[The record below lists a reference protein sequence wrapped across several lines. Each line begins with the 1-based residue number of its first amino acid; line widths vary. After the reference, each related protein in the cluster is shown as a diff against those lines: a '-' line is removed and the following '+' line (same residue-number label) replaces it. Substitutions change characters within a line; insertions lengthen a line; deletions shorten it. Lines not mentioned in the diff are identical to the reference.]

1 MSQRESGR
9 AGRPKTPKTK
19 ARLERLIS
27 DWQNSSGQPVARLD
41 LRIAAMMIA
50 GALARVVG
58 PDDRAAFAIKGGI
71 AMELRLGDRA
81 RSTRDI
87 DLILRGDT
95 DRLADLLDAGLGEP
109 YNGFAFRRR
118 QIGDHPVRPDVKQVE
133 VQVVFARKALCTPK
147 LEIAPAET
155 GHETFVALPGAPLDA
170 VGLDGPELVPVLA
183 TPWQIAQ
190 KIHAVTERYPTE
202 RENPR
207 VRDLVDIQLLEATDP
222 DIRKVRN
229 ACEQVF
235 ASRGQHSWP
244 RDVDVPPSWTA
255 GYEALAT
262 TLALPVTDVTEAANV
277 VRGYINQIAEA

>member
-1 MSQRESGR
+1 MSQPESR
-9 AGRPKTPKTK
+9 RSGRPKTPKTK
-19 ARLERLIS
+19 ARLERLVT
-27 DWQNSSGQPVARLD
+27 DWQKSCGQPVARLN

-50 GALARVVG
+50 GALARVVS

-81 RSTRDI
+81 RATRDI
-87 DLILRGDT
+87 DLVLRGDT

-118 QIGDHPVRPDVKQVE
+118 EIGDHPVRPDVKQVE
-133 VQVVFARKALCTPK
+133 VQVLFARKVLCTPK

-155 GHETFVALPGAPLDA
+155 GREEFAALPGAPLDA
-170 VGLDGPELVPVLA
+170 VGLDGPELVQVLA

-190 KIHAVTERYPTE
+190 KLHAVTERYPTG

-222 DIRKVRN
+222 DIRKVRD

-235 ASRGQHSWP
+235 ASRGQHLWP
-244 RDVDVPPSWTA
+244 PDLEGPTSWTA

-262 TLALPVTDVTEAANV
+262 TLASPVTDVNDAADA
-277 VRGYINQIAEA
+277 VRGYIKQIAEA

>member
-1 MSQRESGR
+1 MSQPKSAR

-19 ARLERLIS
+19 ARLERLVT
-27 DWQNSSGQPVARLD
+27 DWQKSSGQPVARLN

-81 RSTRDI
+81 RATRDI
-87 DLILRGDT
+87 DLVLRGDT

-109 YNGFAFRRR
+109 YNGFMFRRR
-118 QIGDHPVRPDVKQVE
+118 EISDHTVRPDVKQVA
-133 VQVVFARKALCTPK
+133 VQVVFARKVLCTPK

-155 GHETFVALPGAPLDA
+155 GHEEFAALPGARLDA
-170 VGLDGPELVPVLA
+170 VGLDGPELVQVLA

-190 KIHAVTERYPTE
+190 KLHAVTERYPAG

-207 VRDLVDIQLLEATDP
+207 VRDLVDIQLLEAADP
-222 DIRKVRN
+222 DIREVCD

-235 ASRGQHSWP
+235 ESRGEHPWP
-244 RDVDVPPSWTA
+244 PELEVPPGWTV
-255 GYEALAT
+255 GYEAIAARLAF
-262 TLALPVTDVTEAANV
+262 PVTDVNHAAEV
-277 VRGYINQIAEA
+277 VRVYIERIAKA

>member
-1 MSQRESGR
+1 MSQPESGR

-19 ARLERLIS
+19 ARLERLVT
-27 DWQNSSGQPVARLD
+27 DWQKSSGQPVARLN

-58 PDDRAAFAIKGGI
+58 PDDRATFAIKGGI

-81 RSTRDI
+81 RATRDI
-87 DLILRGDT
+87 DLVLRGDT

-118 QIGDHPVRPDVKQVE
+118 EIGDHPVRPDVKQVE
-133 VQVVFARKALCTPK
+133 VQVTFARKVLCTPK

-155 GHETFVALPGAPLDA
+155 GREEFAALPGAPLDA
-170 VGLDGPELVPVLA
+170 VGLDGPELVQVLA

-190 KIHAVTERYPTE
+190 KLHAVTERYPTG

-207 VRDLVDIQLLEATDP
+207 VRDLVDIHLLEATDP
-222 DIRKVRN
+222 DLHKVRD
-229 ACEQVF
+229 ACERVF

-244 RDVDVPPSWTA
+244 PILEIPPSWTA
-255 GYEALAT
+255 GYEGIAAALT
-262 TLALPVTDVTEAANV
+262 FPVTDVNDAADA
-277 VRGYINQIAEA
+277 VRRYIERIAEA

>member
-1 MSQRESGR
+1 MSPRES
-9 AGRPKTPKTK
+9 AQADRPKTPTTK
-19 ARLERLIS
+19 AHLERLVT
-27 DWQNSSGQPVARLD
+27 DWQKSSGQPVARLN

-58 PDDRAAFAIKGGI
+58 PDDRAAFAIKGGM

-81 RSTRDI
+81 RATRDI

-118 QIGDHPVRPDVKQVE
+118 EIGDHPIRNDVKGVE
-133 VQVVFARKALCTPK
+133 VQVIFAKKVLCTPK
-147 LEIAPAET
+147 LEVAAAEA
-155 GHETFVALPGAPLDA
+155 GREEFAALPGARLDA
-170 VGLDGPELVPVLA
+170 VGLDGPELVQVLT

-190 KIHAVTERYPTE
+190 KLHAVTERYPTG

-207 VRDLVDIQLLEATDP
+207 ARDLIDIQLLEATDP
-222 DIRKVRN
+222 DIRKVRD

-235 ASRGQHSWP
+235 ASRGQHPWPPRLEIPSSW
-244 RDVDVPPSWTA
+244 VA
-255 GYEALAT
+255 GYEAIAT
-262 TLALPVTDVTEAANV
+262 ALTFPATDVNDAADA
-277 VRGYINQIAEA
+277 VRRYIERIAGA

>member
-1 MSQRESGR
+1 MSQPESGR

-19 ARLERLIS
+19 ARLERLVT
-27 DWQNSSGQPVARLD
+27 DWQKSSGQPVARLN

-58 PDDRAAFAIKGGI
+58 PDERAAFAIKGGI

-81 RSTRDI
+81 RATRDI
-87 DLILRGDT
+87 DLVLRGDT
-95 DRLADLLDAGLGEP
+95 DHLANLLDAGLSKP

-118 QIGDHPVRPDVKQVE
+118 EIGDHPVRSDVKQVE
-133 VQVVFARKALCTPK
+133 VQVLFARKVLCTPK

-155 GHETFVALPGAPLDA
+155 GHEEFAALPGARLDE
-170 VGLDGPELVPVLA
+170 VGLDGPELVQVLA

-190 KIHAVTERYPTE
+190 KLHAVTERYPAG

-207 VRDLVDIQLLEATDP
+207 VRDLVDIQFLEATDP
-222 DIRKVRN
+222 DIRKVRD

-235 ASRGQHSWP
+235 ASRGQHPWP
-244 RDVDVPPSWTA
+244 PDLKIPPSWTA
-255 GYEALAT
+255 GYEAIAA
-262 TLALPVTDVTEAANV
+262 TLAFPVTDVNEAAEA
-277 VRGYINQIAEA
+277 VRGYIERIAGA

>member
-1 MSQRESGR
+1 MSQPESER

-19 ARLERLIS
+19 ARLERLVT
-27 DWQNSSGQPVARLD
+27 DWQKSSGQPVARLN

-50 GALARVVG
+50 GALSRVVD
-58 PDDRAAFAIKGGI
+58 PNDRAAFAIKGGI

-81 RSTRDI
+81 RATRDI
-87 DLILRGDT
+87 DLVLRGDT
-95 DRLADLLDAGLGEP
+95 DRLAGLLDAGLGEP

-118 QIGDHPVRPDVKQVE
+118 EIGDHPVRPDVKQVE
-133 VQVVFARKALCTPK
+133 VQVLFARKVLCTPK

-155 GHETFVALPGAPLDA
+155 GHEEFAALPGAPLDA
-170 VGLDGPELVPVLA
+170 VGLDGPELVHVLA

-190 KIHAVTERYPTE
+190 KLHAVTERYPIG

-222 DIRKVRN
+222 DIRKVRD

-235 ASRGQHSWP
+235 ARRGQHPWP
-244 RDVDVPPSWTA
+244 PDLEVPSSWTA
-255 GYEALAT
+255 GYEAIAT
-262 TLALPVTDVTEAANV
+262 TLAFPVADATEAADA
-277 VRGYINQIAEA
+277 VRGYIKQIAEA